1 LGRARAPHEEMA
13 VDPTATSPGVP
24 AALEPGEPLGATE
37 RQGEGGVGPYQLA
50 ARRLRRNK
58 TALAFGAIFVVIVIL
73 CLCAPLYA
81 KHVAH
86 TTPSAN
92 HITDQIKVRGETK
105 DVVSPGGIPTGP
117 TWTRKFLLGA
127 DANGRDVAVRLLY
140 GGRNSLEI
148 GLIATFISCFFA
160 TIVALS
166 AGYFRGV
173 VDGVLSRT
181 MDLIWAYPVILLG
194 IALGTALAVGGLD
207 FGLFTVSGAS
217 LWIPA
222 IIIGVV
228 YVPYMAKPLR
238 GQVLSL
244 REKEFVEAARSQGAG
259 NLRIMFR
266 EILPNIASSII
277 VFIPLM
283 IANAI
288 LLEAALSFLGAG
300 VQPPNPSW
308 GTMISDGIR
317 LIPSAMHLTLIPGGM
332 LVLAVLGINVFGDG
346 VRDALDPR
354 AQVRIEH

>member
-1 LGRARAPHEEMA
+1 MA
-13 VDPTATSPGVP
+13 VDPTAPSPGRP
-24 AALEPGEPLGATE
+24 AALEPSEPLGASAIE
-37 RQGEGGVGPYQLA
+37 GEGGVGPYKLA

-58 TALAFGAIFVVIVIL
+58 TALAFGAMFLLIVVL

-92 HITDQIKVRGETK
+92 HITDQIKVGGKTR

-117 TWTRKFLLGA
+117 TWTGKFFLGA
-127 DANGRDVAVRLLY
+127 DSNGRDVAVRLLY

-148 GLIATFISCFFA
+148 GFIATFISCFFA

-173 VDGVLSRT
+173 GRR
-181 MDLIWAYPVILLG
+181 G
-194 IALGTALAVGGLD
+194 ALADDGPDLGLSGDPARDRAGHRAGGRRARLRLIHRQR
-207 FGLFTVSGAS
+207 GIT
-217 LWIPA
+217 WIPA

-228 YVPYMAKPLR
+228 YIPYMAKPLR

-288 LLEAALSFLGAG
+288 LLEAALSFLGAASR
-300 VQPPNPSW
+300 PR
-308 GTMISDGIR
+308 TR
-317 LIPSAMHLTLIPGGM
+317 PGG
-332 LVLAVLGINVFGDG
+332 
-346 VRDALDPR
+346 R
-354 AQVRIEH
+354 

>member
-1 LGRARAPHEEMA
+1 
-13 VDPTATSPGVP
+13 
-24 AALEPGEPLGATE
+24 
-37 RQGEGGVGPYQLA
+37 
-50 ARRLRRNK
+50 
-58 TALAFGAIFVVIVIL
+58 VVI
-73 CLCAPLYA
+73 
-81 KHVAH
+81 
-86 TTPSAN
+86 
-92 HITDQIKVRGETK
+92 
-105 DVVSPGGIPTGP
+105 
-117 TWTRKFLLGA
+117 
-127 DANGRDVAVRLLY
+127 
-140 GGRNSLEI
+140 
-148 GLIATFISCFFA
+148 
-160 TIVALS
+160 
-166 AGYFRGV
+166 
-173 VDGVLSRT
+173 
-181 MDLIWAYPVILLG
+181 LG

-207 FGLFTVSGAS
+207 FGLFTVSGTS

-222 IIIGVV
+222 LIIGFV

-259 NLRIMFR
+259 SFRIMSR

-308 GTMISDGIR
+308 GTMIGDGIR
-317 LIPSAMHLTLIPGGM
+317 LIPSAMHLTLIPGAM
-332 LVLAVLGINVFGDG
+332 LVLAVLGVNVFGDG

>member
-1 LGRARAPHEEMA
+1 MA
-13 VDPTATSPGVP
+13 IDPTAPSPGKP
-24 AALEPGEPLGATE
+24 AALEPGYALGDASI
-37 RQGEGGVGPYQLA
+37 EGQEGIGPYQLA
-50 ARRLRRNK
+50 LRRLRRNK
-58 TALAFGAIFVVIVIL
+58 TALAFGAMFLVIVLL

-81 KHVAH
+81 KHIAH

-92 HITDQIKVRGETK
+92 HITDRITVRGNER
-105 DVVSPGGIPTGP
+105 DVVSPTGIPTGP
-117 TWTRKFLLGA
+117 TWTGKFLLGA
-127 DANGRDVAVRLLY
+127 DSNGRDVAVRLLY

-148 GLIATFISCFFA
+148 GFIATFISCLLA
-160 TIVALS
+160 TVIALV
-166 AGYFRGV
+166 AGYYRGV

-181 MDLIWAYPVILLG
+181 LDLIWAYPVILLG
-194 IALGTALAVGGLD
+194 IALGTALAVGGLN
-207 FGLFTVSGAS
+207 FGLFTVNGTS

-244 REKEFVEAARSQGAG
+244 REKEFVEAARAQGAG
-259 NLRIMFR
+259 NLRIMNR
-266 EILPNIASSII
+266 EILPNIASSVI

-283 IANAI
+283 VANAI

-308 GTMISDGIR
+308 GTMIADGIR

>member
-1 LGRARAPHEEMA
+1 MA
-13 VDPTATSPGVP
+13 VDPTAPSPGVP
-24 AALEPGEPLGATE
+24 AALEPERPLGSGE
-37 RQGEGGVGPYQLA
+37 LQGEGGVGPYKLA
-50 ARRLRRNK
+50 YRRLRRNK
-58 TALAFGAIFVVIVIL
+58 TALAFGAMFLFIVIL

-86 TTPSAN
+86 TTPAAN
-92 HITDQIKVRGETK
+92 HITDKVDGK

-117 TWTRKFLLGA
+117 TWKGRFFLGA
-127 DANGRDVAVRLLY
+127 DSNGRDVAVRLLY

-148 GLIATFISCFFA
+148 GFIATFISCFFA
-160 TIVALS
+160 TIVALT
-166 AGYFRGV
+166 AGYFRGF

-181 MDLIWAYPVILLG
+181 MDLIWAFPVILLG

-207 FGLFTVSGAS
+207 FGFFQVNGAS

-228 YVPYMAKPLR
+228 YIPYMAKPLR

-259 NLRIMFR
+259 NLRIMFL

-300 VQPPNPSW
+300 VQAPNPSW
-308 GTMISDGIR
+308 GTMIGDGIR

-354 AQVRIEH
+354 AEVRIEH

>member
-1 LGRARAPHEEMA
+1 MA
-13 VDPTATSPGVP
+13 VDPTAPSPGVP
-24 AALEPGEPLGATE
+24 AALEPEAPLGQFET
-37 RQGEGGVGPYQLA
+37 QGESGVGPYKLA
-50 ARRLRRNK
+50 FRRLRRNK
-58 TALAFGAIFVVIVIL
+58 TALAFGAMFLVICLL
-73 CLCAPLYA
+73 CLLAPVYA

-92 HITDQIKVRGETK
+92 HITDTITVRGKER
-105 DVVSPGGIPTGP
+105 DVVSPEGIPTGP
-117 TWTRKFLLGA
+117 TWTGKFLLGA
-127 DANGRDVAVRLLY
+127 DSNGRDVAVRLLY

-148 GLIATFISCFFA
+148 GFIATLITVILASIS
-160 TIVALS
+160 ALA
-166 AGYFRGV
+166 AGYYRGV

-194 IALGTALAVGGLD
+194 IALGTALALGGLD
-207 FGLFTVSGAS
+207 FGLFTVGGSS
-217 LWIPA
+217 LLIPA

-238 GQVLSL
+238 GQVLGL
-244 REKEFVEAARSQGAG
+244 REKEFIEAARAQGAG

-266 EILPNIASSII
+266 EILPNVASSII

-308 GTMISDGIR
+308 GTMIGDGIR

-354 AQVRIEH
+354 AEVRIEH

>member
-1 LGRARAPHEEMA
+1 MGRARAPRNEMA
-13 VDPTATSPGVP
+13 VNPTAPSPGTP
-24 AALEPGEPLGATE
+24 AALEPAEVLGSSAIE
-37 RQGEGGVGPYQLA
+37 GEGGVGPYRLA

-58 TALAFGAIFVVIVIL
+58 TALAFGAMFLVIVL
-73 CLCAPLYA
+73 MCLCAPLYA

-92 HITDQIKVRGETK
+92 HITDTVGGK

-117 TWTRKFLLGA
+117 TWQGRFFLGA

-140 GGRNSLEI
+140 GGRNSLQI
-148 GLIATFISCFFA
+148 GFVATFISCFFA

-181 MDLIWAYPVILLG
+181 MDLIWSYPVILLG
-194 IALGTALAVGGLD
+194 IALGTALAVGGLN
-207 FGLFTVSGAS
+207 FGFFTVNGSS

-222 IIIGVV
+222 LIIGVV
-228 YVPYMAKPLR
+228 YIPYMAKPLR

-244 REKEFVEAARSQGAG
+244 REKEFVEAARAQGAG
-259 NLRIMFR
+259 NMRIMFR
-266 EILPNIASSII
+266 EILPNVASSII

-308 GTMISDGIR
+308 GTMIADGIR

-354 AQVRIEH
+354 ATVRIEH

>member
-1 LGRARAPHEEMA
+1 MA
-13 VDPTATSPGVP
+13 VDPTAPSPGTP
-24 AALEPGEPLGATE
+24 AAIEPGVALGRSAIE
-37 RQGEGGVGPYQLA
+37 GEGGVGPYKLA
-50 ARRLRRNK
+50 LRRLRRNK
-58 TALAFGAIFVVIVIL
+58 TALVFGAIFLLIVFL

-92 HITDQIKVRGETK
+92 HITDQITVRGKTR

-117 TWTRKFLLGA
+117 TWTSKFLLGA
-127 DANGRDVAVRLLY
+127 DSNGRDVAVRLLY

-148 GLIATFISCFFA
+148 GLIATFISCFLA
-160 TIVALS
+160 TGIALV
-166 AGYFRGV
+166 AGYYRGIT
-173 VDGVLSRT
+173 DGILSRT
-181 MDLIWAYPVILLG
+181 MDLIWAYPVVILG

-207 FGLFTVSGAS
+207 FGLFTVNGTS

-244 REKEFVEAARSQGAG
+244 REKEFVEAARAQGAG
-259 NLRIMFR
+259 SFRIMNR

-308 GTMISDGIR
+308 GTMIGDGIR

-354 AQVRIEH
+354 AEVRIEH

>member
-1 LGRARAPHEEMA
+1 MA
-13 VDPTATSPGVP
+13 VDPTAPSPGTP
-24 AALEPGEPLGATE
+24 AALEPAEPLGASE
-37 RQGEGGVGPYQLA
+37 IEGEGGLGPYRLA

-58 TALAFGAIFVVIVIL
+58 TALAFGAMFVIIVLL

-81 KHVAH
+81 KHIAH

-92 HITDQIKVRGETK
+92 HITEQIKVRGKTE

-117 TWTRKFLLGA
+117 TWTGKFFLGA

-148 GLIATFISCFFA
+148 GFIATFISCLFA

-166 AGYFRGV
+166 AGYYRGV

>member
-1 LGRARAPHEEMA
+1 MA
-13 VDPTATSPGVP
+13 VDPTAPSPGVP
-24 AALEPGEPLGATE
+24 AALEPEAALGVSE
-37 RQGEGGVGPYQLA
+37 RQGEGGVGPYKLA

-58 TALAFGAIFVVIVIL
+58 TALAFGAMFVLIVIA

-92 HITDQIKVRGETK
+92 HITDTINVRGKTK
-105 DVVSPGGIPTGP
+105 DVVSPEGIPTGP
-117 TWTRKFLLGA
+117 TFTGKFFLGA
-127 DANGRDVAVRLLY
+127 DSNGRDVAVRLLY

-148 GLIATFISCFFA
+148 GFIATTITVVFATLIALI
-160 TIVALS
+160 

-173 VDGVLSRT
+173 ADGVLSRI
-181 MDLIWAYPVILLG
+181 MDLIWAFPVILLG
-194 IALGTALAVGGLD
+194 IALGTALALGGLN
-207 FGLFTVSGAS
+207 FGLFTVQGNS
-217 LWIPA
+217 LFIPA
-222 IIIGVV
+222 IIIGFV
-228 YVPYMAKPLR
+228 YIPYMAKPLR
-238 GQVLSL
+238 GQVLGL
-244 REKEFVEAARSQGAG
+244 REKEFVEAARAQGAG
-259 NLRIMFR
+259 NLRIMGR
-266 EILPNIASSII
+266 EILPNVASSII

-283 IANAI
+283 MANAI

-308 GTMISDGIR
+308 GTMIGDGIR

-354 AQVRIEH
+354 AEVRIEH